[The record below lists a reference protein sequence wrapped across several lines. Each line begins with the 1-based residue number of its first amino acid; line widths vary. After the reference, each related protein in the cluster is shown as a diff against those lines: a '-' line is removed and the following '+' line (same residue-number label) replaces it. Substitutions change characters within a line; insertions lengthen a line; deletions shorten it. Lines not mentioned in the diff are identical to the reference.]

1 MYRPIGTVSS
11 LGKFTSPNNYRYNID
26 LLDNDTDKEVNV
38 TSVFKTI
45 MFNIRFE
52 FYKFTA
58 GLGSEVLLL
67 FSFLK

>member
-58 GLGSEVLLL
+58 GSKVLLL
-67 FSFLK
+67 FCFYK